1 MTSVARSKRNLL
13 SLSLLVLPLAGCTVG
28 PDYVRPG
35 VEVPEAFGESQ
46 GWKPAEPR
54 DHEARGK
61 WWEMFADAVLN
72 GLQEQ
77 VNISNQTLMQAE
89 ANYRQA
95 AALIQA
101 ADAANY
107 PTLSGALGVTRSRTS
122 STTVAAPSATPTS
135 RGVVRND
142 SLRLDA
148 AWLPDFWG
156 RVRRSVEASLANA
169 QASAAL
175 VETARLAAQAQLAQ
189 SYFQLRVLDGQ
200 RRLYEQIIAAFGKAL
215 QITQNQYNAGV
226 TAKADVIQA
235 QAQLKTIQAQ
245 AIDLGVQRAQ
255 LEHAIAVLV
264 GKPPAAFHIAPA
276 AVKLSPPPIPPVLP
290 SALLE
295 RRPDIATAE
304 RRVAAANAQIG
315 VARAAFFPNVTLP
328 ASVGL
333 QSARLAEWFTLPS
346 RFWSIGPSLVETIF
360 DAGLRRSQ
368 SDQAIAAY
376 DASVAAYR
384 QAVLV
389 AFQQVEDNLAALRIL
404 AAEAAVQ
411 DEAVAASSMALELS
425 LNQYRAGL
433 ISFLPV
439 VVAQNNAL
447 ANLRTQST
455 LLGLRM
461 TASVQ
466 LVAALGGDW
475 STVALPAAEKLPAAA
490 ARTQRQA
497 PQ

>member
-1 MTSVARSKRNLL
+1 MKPANRNSAALALTVLL
-13 SLSLLVLPLAGCTVG
+13 LAACTVG

-35 VEVPEAFGESQ
+35 VEVPDAFAENPA
-46 GWKPAEPR
+46 WKAAEPR

-61 WWEMFADAVLN
+61 WWEMFGDGVLS
-72 GLQEQ
+72 GLEEQ
-77 VNISNQTLMQAE
+77 VNISNQTLLQAE

-101 ADAANY
+101 ADAAGF
-107 PTLSGALGVTRSRTS
+107 PTLSGGLGVTRSRAS
-122 STTVAAPSATPTS
+122 STTTATPSATPTS
-135 RGVVRND
+135 RGVVQSD

-148 AWLPDFWG
+148 SWLPDFWG
-156 RVRRSVEASLANA
+156 RVRRSVEASVANA

-175 VETARLAAQAQLAQ
+175 VETARLSAQAQLAQ

-200 RRLYEQIIAAFGKAL
+200 RRLYDEILAAYGKAL
-215 QITQNQYNAGV
+215 QITQNQYNAGIS
-226 TAKADVIQA
+226 AKADVIQA
-235 QAQLKTIQAQ
+235 QAQMKTVQAQ
-245 AIDLGVQRAQ
+245 SIDLGVQRAQ

-264 GKPPAAFHIAPA
+264 GKPPAGFHIAPA
-276 AVKLSPPPIPPVLP
+276 QLKLSPPPIPPVLP

-328 ASVGL
+328 AAVGF
-333 QSARLAEWFTLPS
+333 QSASRAEWFTLPS

-360 DAGLRRSQ
+360 DAGLRQSQ
-368 SDQAIAAY
+368 NEQAIAAY

-389 AFQQVEDNLAALRIL
+389 GFQQVEDNLAALRIL
-404 AAEAAVQ
+404 AAEALVQ
-411 DEAVAASSMALELS
+411 DEAVAASGMALELS

-475 STVALPAAEKLPAAA
+475 SAAALPALGA
-490 ARTQRQA
+490 ARA
-497 PQ
+497 PVAKP

>member
-1 MTSVARSKRNLL
+1 MMRSHREL
-13 SLSLLVLPLAGCTVG
+13 SCLVWSALLVSGCTVG
-28 PDYVRPG
+28 PDYLRPA
-35 VEVPEAFGESQ
+35 VEVPATFGEGQ

-61 WWEMFADAVLN
+61 WWERFGDPVLN
-72 GLQEQ
+72 DLQEQ
-77 VNISNQTLMQAE
+77 VNTSNQTLAQAE

-107 PTLSGALGVTRSRTS
+107 PTLTAGLGATRSRAS
-122 STTVAAPSATPTS
+122 STTVAQPSATPVS
-135 RGVVRND
+135 RGVVQND

-148 AWLPDFWG
+148 SWLPDFWG
-156 RVRRSVEASLANA
+156 RVRRSVEASVANA

-175 VETARLAAQAQLAQ
+175 VETARLSAQAQLAQ

-200 RRLYEQIIAAFGKAL
+200 RGLLDEIIAGYGKAL
-215 QITQNQYNAGV
+215 QVTQNQYAVGV
-226 TAKADVIQA
+226 TARADVIQA

-264 GKPPAAFHIAPA
+264 GKPPAGLRIAPA
-276 AVKLSPPPIPPVLP
+276 VLKLSPPAVPPELP
-290 SALLE
+290 AALLE
-295 RRPDIATAE
+295 RRPDIAAAE

-315 VARAAFFPNVTLP
+315 VTEAAYFPNVTLS
-328 ASVGL
+328 ASGGF
-333 QSARLAEWFTLPS
+333 QSARNADWLTLPS
-346 RFWSIGPSLVETIF
+346 RFWSIGPSLAETIF

-368 SDQAIAAY
+368 TEQAIAAY

-384 QAVLV
+384 QAVLTG
-389 AFQQVEDNLAALRIL
+389 FQQVEDNLAALRIL
-404 AAEAAVQ
+404 EEETAVQ
-411 DEAVAASSMALELS
+411 DEAVKASSLALELS

-447 ANLRTQST
+447 ANLRTASD
-455 LLGLRM
+455 LLGRRM

-475 STVALPAAEKLPAAA
+475 TASSLPAAGNL
-490 ARTQRQA
+490 RSA
-497 PQ
+497 PPK